1 VVAYLIKRAFPSD
14 SLGVIM
20 PLKSNPVDIKH
31 AQVVVDTC
39 EINYL
44 TIDLTETHE
53 LMYKEIK
60 DEISE
65 RHSFNEAS
73 NQMADAN
80 LRARLR
86 MSTLYTV
93 ATNSN
98 YLVAGTDNL
107 SEWHTGYFTKYD
119 DGGVDLQPILPFTKT
134 EVFEMARLLGVPEE
148 VINKKPSA

>member
-1 VVAYLIKRAFPSD
+1 MMEKEIDQIVSWLQEETALAKAKGLVVGVSGGLDSAVVAYLIKRAFPSD

-80 LRARLR
+80 LRARFR
-86 MSTLYTV
+86 MRRY
-93 ATNSN
+93 
-98 YLVAGTDNL
+98 
-107 SEWHTGYFTKYD
+107 
-119 DGGVDLQPILPFTKT
+119 I
-134 EVFEMARLLGVPEE
+134 R
-148 VINKKPSA
+148 